1 VKSILGTLG
10 FSLLGSLIP
19 IFNVEVYLIAIATQL
34 PRSAVI
40 PVAIAAGAGQTLGK
54 IAWYHASA
62 RSMDLPFVQRR
73 FEKPKFKASFERW
86 ERVINGHP
94 WAGAGITFASGL
106 IGFPPLLVIG
116 AIGGALRM
124 NQAVYI
130 SMIFLGRTLQSWAIL
145 IGLTSFFELTSL
157 FH

>member
-1 VKSILGTLG
+1 VKTILGTLG

-19 IFNVEVYLIAIATQL
+19 IFNVEVYLVALATQI
-34 PRSAVI
+34 PKAAVI
-40 PVAIAAGAGQTLGK
+40 PLAIAAGAGQTAGK
-54 IAWYHASA
+54 IAWYHLSA

-73 FEKPKFKASFERW
+73 MERPKFKAQFERW
-86 ERVINGHP
+86 ERVINGHAL
-94 WAGAGITFASGL
+94 AGAGITFASGL

-116 AIGGALRM
+116 AVGGAIRM
-124 NQAVYI
+124 NQAVFI

-145 IGLTSFFELTSL
+145 IGLTSIFELTSL